1 MTHSELIIHLA
12 AHFPQLTTKDAEIA
26 VKAILEGMSEA
37 LAKGD
42 RIEVR
47 SFGSFALNYR
57 SPKSGRNPKAGV
69 VVEVPAKKVPQFTAG
84 KELRES
90 VLDKP

>member
-1 MTHSELIIHLA
+1 MTRSELITHLA

-47 SFGSFALNYR
+47 SFGSCALNYR
-57 SPKSGRNPKAGV
+57 SPKSGRNPKTGV
-69 VVEVPAKKVPQFTAG
+69 VVEVPAKKVPHFTAG